1 MLQIFSHMI
10 IMLDYIFCYADTL
23 NFIESILSFLF
34 LVICGFVSWFE
45 SHVSIIEP
53 MYSSTIVRVCLCM
66 CVYFVSK
73 CHLLGIILVLGLR
86 NKLNLFTFKWL
97 TPECVYVW
105 KMWGDKKARDVIQLF
120 SLIFFPL
127 MIFMLKKA
135 L

>member
-34 LVICGFVSWFE
+34 LVICGFCVMIWKSCFN
-45 SHVSIIEP
+45 HRTYVFF
-53 MYSSTIVRVCLCM
+53 YYCACLCM